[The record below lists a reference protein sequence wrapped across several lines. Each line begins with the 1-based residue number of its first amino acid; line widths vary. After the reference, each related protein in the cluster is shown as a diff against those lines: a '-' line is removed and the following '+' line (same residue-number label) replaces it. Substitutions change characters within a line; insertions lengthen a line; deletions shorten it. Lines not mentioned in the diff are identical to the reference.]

1 MDYSQGLF
9 GDIGLNAPRHEGILK
24 EALTEKGKL
33 KKGWYFQDYGIIDP
47 KGKYH
52 PLERE
57 FAYEYK
63 VASDELNSRAFEQN
77 EKRKR
82 KGFEENIQ
90 LQDNLKDFF

>member
-1 MDYSQGLF
+1 MDDLEKEGLAPVKKNGEIF
-9 GDIGLNAPRHEGILK
+9 FVKTGLNAPHHEGILK

-57 FAYEYK
+57 FSYE
-63 VASDELNSRAFEQN
+63 
-77 EKRKR
+77 
-82 KGFEENIQ
+82 
-90 LQDNLKDFF
+90 